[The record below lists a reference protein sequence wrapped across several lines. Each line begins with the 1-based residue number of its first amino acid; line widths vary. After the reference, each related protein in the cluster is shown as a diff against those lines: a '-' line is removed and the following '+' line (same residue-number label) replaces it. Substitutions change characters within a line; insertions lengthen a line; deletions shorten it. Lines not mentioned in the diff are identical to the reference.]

1 MESWYLN
8 DYLFD
13 FSSYYLLVNIG
24 EILDNVISDYFECE
38 KKKKKENENEEK
50 MEEYQKGEEDN
61 YSINKKRRK
70 TEFVEKTYFEDSIY
84 KTNQQL
90 FFERHEKKLIDA
102 IAKKLD
108 YFQDDVFQTIP
119 FTKIPTQL
127 PLQEDNYTIYQ
138 YCHILYVLESI
149 FSAISMHKFPKL
161 GSYNFYYY
169 EEADYSNFTKLMLSS
184 IKEIV
189 DFIFISPKISIKLSD
204 TFEFNYFTHERWD
217 FIIFVLY
224 YKLHNLYIDTP
235 SDNKF
240 SICKGCGN
248 FFWKKRKNQMYCQ
261 SPFCQKERAKNRK
274 RKQRGKN
281 RIVNSQSCDKT

>member
-102 IAKKLD
+102 IAECVKK
-108 YFQDDVFQTIP
+108 
-119 FTKIPTQL
+119 
-127 PLQEDNYTIYQ
+127 
-138 YCHILYVLESI
+138 
-149 FSAISMHKFPKL
+149 
-161 GSYNFYYY
+161 
-169 EEADYSNFTKLMLSS
+169 
-184 IKEIV
+184 IV
-189 DFIFISPKISIKLSD
+189 
-204 TFEFNYFTHERWD
+204 
-217 FIIFVLY
+217 
-224 YKLHNLYIDTP
+224 
-235 SDNKF
+235 
-240 SICKGCGN
+240 
-248 FFWKKRKNQMYCQ
+248 
-261 SPFCQKERAKNRK
+261 
-274 RKQRGKN
+274 
-281 RIVNSQSCDKT
+281 